1 MTPTRATPRAVTAR
15 RGHCLNHEPACA
27 DETGMGR
34 LVFYPMAI
42 GLFVL
47 LDMALRAHGH

>member
-1 MTPTRATPRAVTAR
+1 
-15 RGHCLNHEPACA
+15 
-27 DETGMGR
+27 MGR

>member
-1 MTPTRATPRAVTAR
+1 MSRPR
-15 RGHCLNHEPACA
+15 HEAS
-27 DETGMGR
+27 MGR
-34 LVFYPMAI
+34 LVFYPVAI